1 MATTSRF
8 FRPLIILWLI
18 LASGDCFAFGA
29 DGHRIVVLIAQN
41 HISEKTAAA
50 INSIVDYDDLS
61 ELSLWPDKIR
71 HLPNWRQSRYWH
83 YVSIDDG
90 EEFSDFNRHSD
101 GDVLSALDY
110 FYGQLQNPELSRQQ
124 RRESLLFFSHFVADI
139 HQPLHVGRRADRGGN
154 AITVKWPDQ
163 NKTVNLHQVWDSL
176 ILNTENKTPQQYS
189 RYLLRH
195 QDQHNNLH
203 AKQWRQSQFV
213 DWARESKALRHQV
226 YGFAQPQQT
235 RGTLTTDYIERSK
248 TILEQRLL
256 IAGLRL
262 ADYLNRIFDPDGQ
275 E

>member
-1 MATTSRF
+1 MITTARLF
-8 FRPLIILWLI
+8 LPLVTLL
-18 LASGDCFAFGA
+18 LLLSGGGCFAFGA

-41 HISEKTAAA
+41 HISEKTAIA

-90 EEFSDFNRHSD
+90 EQFSDFNRHSD

-110 FYGQLQNPELSRQQ
+110 FYKQLQNPELSKQQ

-154 AITVKWPDQ
+154 AITVKWPDKT
-163 NKTVNLHQVWDSL
+163 KTVNLHQLWDSL
-176 ILNTENKTPQQYS
+176 ILTTENKTAQQYS
-189 RYLLRH
+189 RYLVRH
-195 QDQHNNLH
+195 QDQTDILH
-203 AKQWRQSQFV
+203 FKEWRQPQFV

-226 YGFAQPQQT
+226 YDFAQSQQQP
-235 RGTLTTDYIERSK
+235 GTLTTAYIQRSK
-248 TILEQRLL
+248 TIIEQRLL
-256 IAGLRL
+256 LAGLRL
-262 ADYLNRIFDPDGQ
+262 ADYLNRIFDPEGQ